1 MKDDQVSTSFA
12 AWGEAW
18 TDLQRKC
25 WDAWSGLAA
34 DSGGGFKPSANA
46 AGPGNPWAQGMDFW
60 SRMMAPMMT
69 PETRGWAD
77 KLVEL
82 NRSYLQMGEALSKT
96 LAAGQD
102 AGKDLSQW
110 WELFGKGIGP
120 LQQQFTNHAGS
131 TNDPWSG
138 FAALWGLPIDT
149 WKRLSSACSILP
161 GDVEKAFRDISH
173 LEGAGLGSLV
183 GGWLSTPTLGYTR
196 EAQEEGQRLA
206 QLWLAHGQALQN
218 YAGALSRIVGRAGEL
233 LREKTAERAGA
244 GESFESLRACYDLW
258 VDCGEEAYAEIA
270 SSPDFSRMQAELT
283 NSLMA
288 VKRQEQKMVDEALG
302 ALNMPTRRE
311 LDTSHRRLHEL
322 QRQVWRMQQSLN
334 EAGVRELREEVA
346 TLEARLQKLAGDAE
360 KPASSSRR
368 AAKPK
373 NPV

>member
-1 MKDDQVSTSFA
+1 MKDDQVSTNFA

-18 TDLQRKC
+18 TELQRKC
-25 WDAWSGLAA
+25 WDAWSGLAT
-34 DSGGGFKPSANA
+34 DSGGGFKPSGNA
-46 AGPGNPWAQGMDFW
+46 ADAGNPWAQGMDFW
-60 SRMMAPMMT
+60 SKMMAPMMT

-77 KLVEL
+77 KLVAL
-82 NRSYLQMGEALSKT
+82 NRSYLQMGEALSKA

-110 WELFGKGIGP
+110 WDLFGKGLGP
-120 LQQQFTNHAGS
+120 LQQQFVSQAGS
-131 TNDPWSG
+131 TKDPWGG

-161 GDVEKAFRDISH
+161 GDVEKAFRDIGH
-173 LEGAGLGSLV
+173 AEGAGLGSLV

-218 YAGALSRIVGRAGEL
+218 YAGVLSRIVVRAGEL
-233 LREKTAERAGA
+233 LREKVAERAGA

-270 SSPDFSRMQAELT
+270 SSSDFSRMQAELT

-288 VKRQEQKMVDEALG
+288 VKRQEQKMVDETLG

-334 EAGVRELREEVA
+334 DAGVRELREEVA

-360 KPASSSRR
+360 KPAGSSRR
-368 AAKPK
+368 VAKPK

>member
-1 MKDDQVSTSFA
+1 MKDDQVSTNFG

-18 TDLQRKC
+18 TELQRKC
-25 WDAWSGLAA
+25 WDTWSGLAK
-34 DSGGGFKPSANA
+34 DSGGGFKPSGNA
-46 AGPGNPWAQGMDFW
+46 ADAGNPWAQGMDFW
-60 SRMMAPMMT
+60 SKMMAPMMT

-82 NRSYLQMGEALSKT
+82 NRSYLQMGDALSKA

-110 WELFGKGIGP
+110 WELFGKGLGP
-120 LQQQFTNHAGS
+120 LHQQFATHAGS
-131 TNDPWSG
+131 TKDPWGG

-173 LEGAGLGSLV
+173 AEGADLGSLV

-206 QLWLAHGQALQN
+206 QLWLEHGEALKN
-218 YAGALSRIVGRAGEL
+218 YAGALSRIVVRAGEL
-233 LREKTAERAGA
+233 LREKMAERAAA

-270 SSPDFSRMQAELT
+270 SSSDFSRLQAGLT

-311 LDTSHRRLHEL
+311 LDTSHRRLHGL

-334 EAGVRELREEVA
+334 DAGVRELREEVA
-346 TLEARLQKLAGDAE
+346 TLEARLQNMAADAE
-360 KPASSSRR
+360 KPVAASRR

>member
-1 MKDDQVSTSFA
+1 MKDDPVSTNFA

-25 WDAWSGLAA
+25 WDSWSALAA
-34 DSGGGFKPSANA
+34 DSGGGATPSGHPAGAGNA
-46 AGPGNPWAQGMDFW
+46 WAQGMDFW
-60 SRMMAPMMT
+60 SKMMAPMMT
-69 PETRGWAD
+69 PETRGWTD

-82 NRSYLQMGEALSKT
+82 NRSYLQMGEALSKA

-110 WELFGKGIGP
+110 WELFGKGFAP
-120 LQQQFTNHAGS
+120 LQQQFTNQAGS
-131 TNDPWSG
+131 TADPWGG

-149 WKRLSSACSILP
+149 WKRLSSACSVLP
-161 GDVEKAFRDISH
+161 GDVEKAFRDVSH
-173 LEGAGLGSLV
+173 ADSAGLRSLV

-218 YAGALSRIVGRAGEL
+218 YAGSLSRIVVRAGEL
-233 LREKTAERAGA
+233 LREKIAQGVGA

-270 SSPDFSRMQAELT
+270 SSAEFSRLQAELT

-334 EAGVRELREEVA
+334 DAGVREMREKVA
-346 TLEARLQKLAGDAE
+346 LLETRLQQLATVAE
-360 KPASSSRR
+360 KPVAASRR
-368 AAKPK
+368 ATKPK